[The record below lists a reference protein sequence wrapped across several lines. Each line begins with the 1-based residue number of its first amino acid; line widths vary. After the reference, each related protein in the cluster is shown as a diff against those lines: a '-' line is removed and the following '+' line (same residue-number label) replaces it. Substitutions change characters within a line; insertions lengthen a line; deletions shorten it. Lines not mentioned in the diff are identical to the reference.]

1 MRNKPS
7 YALTSVDNAL
17 RLVQL
22 LRDQGRLRVTDA
34 AAELDVAPSTA
45 HRLLGMLVYRGFA
58 IQDDGR
64 AYVPGP
70 ALGAAPAQL
79 DWTRQL
85 RDAAL
90 PHLELLANRTGETT
104 NLMIRIGIQVRFL
117 ASVEST
123 QVLRV
128 GSRQG
133 TVLPARLTSAGR
145 AMLAELRPERLAA
158 LYQGS
163 TATLGDEAMPDQEF
177 DRFTAELALIR
188 RQGYALNNQ
197 HTEDAVVACGTVV
210 RDPAGGPA
218 AGISV
223 SMPAGRFVP
232 AALPDLVRDL
242 HLAATGIGRDIEGL
256 DLANSG

>member
-70 ALGAAPAQL
+70 ALGAAPVQL

-117 ASVEST
+117 ASVESVK
-123 QVLRV
+123 VLRV

-133 TVLPARLTSAGR
+133 TVLPARLTSAGK
-145 AMLAELRPERLAA
+145 AMLAALKPDRLAA
-158 LYQGS
+158 LYQGP
-163 TATLGDEAMPDQEF
+163 TAALGDEVMPAAEF
-177 DRFTAELALIR
+177 ERFAAELALIR

-197 HTEDAVVACGTVV
+197 QTEDAVVACGCAVHG
-210 RDPAGGPA
+210 PGGGPT

-232 AALPDLVRDL
+232 STLPDLVRDL
-242 HLAATGIGRDIEGL
+242 HMAAAGIARDIEGL
-256 DLANSG
+256 DFSNSV

>member
-7 YALTSVDNAL
+7 YALASVDNAL

-70 ALGAAPAQL
+70 ALGAAPVQL

-90 PHLELLANRTGETT
+90 PHLEMLANRTGETT
-104 NLMIRIGIQVRFL
+104 NLMIRIGVQVRFL
-117 ASVEST
+117 ASVESVK
-123 QVLRV
+123 VLRV

-133 TVLPARLTSAGR
+133 TVLPARSTSAGK
-145 AMLAELRPERLAA
+145 ALLAELRPERLAA

-163 TATLGDEAMPDQEF
+163 TAALGDEVMPAAEF
-177 DRFTAELALIR
+177 ERFAAELVLIR
-188 RQGYALNNQ
+188 RQGYAVNNQ
-197 HTEDAVVACGTVV
+197 QTEDAVVACGCVV
-210 RDPAGGPA
+210 RASGGGPA

-242 HLAATGIGRDIEGL
+242 HLAAAGIGRDIDGL
-256 DLANSG
+256 DMSSSA

>member
-34 AAELDVAPSTA
+34 AAELEVAPSTA

-70 ALGAAPAQL
+70 ALGAAPVQL

-90 PHLELLANRTGETT
+90 PHLELLSNRTGETT
-104 NLMIRIGIQVRFL
+104 NLMIRIGVQVRFL
-117 ASVEST
+117 ASVESPK
-123 QVLRV
+123 VLRV
-128 GSRQG
+128 GTRQG
-133 TVLPARLTSAGR
+133 TVLPAHTTSGGKAL
-145 AMLAELRPERLAA
+145 LAELKPERLAA
-158 LYQGS
+158 LYQGA
-163 TATLGDEAMPDQEF
+163 TAALGDQTMTDTEF
-177 DRFTAELALIR
+177 ARFAADLVLIK

-197 HTEDAVVACGTVV
+197 QTEESVVACGTAVK
-210 RDPAGGPA
+210 DGGGEPAGA
-218 AGISV
+218 ISV
-223 SMPAGRFVP
+223 SMPATRYVP
-232 AALPDLVRDL
+232 RELPGLVRDL
-242 HLAATGIGRDIEGL
+242 QLAAGGIGRDIAGL
-256 DLANSG
+256 DLSSSS

>member
-34 AAELDVAPSTA
+34 AAELEVAPSTA

-90 PHLELLANRTGETT
+90 PHLELLSNRTGETT
-104 NLMIRIGIQVRFL
+104 NLMIRIGVQVRFL
-117 ASVEST
+117 ASVESPK
-123 QVLRV
+123 VLRV

-133 TVLPARLTSAGR
+133 TVLPARTSSGGKAL
-145 AMLAELRPERLAA
+145 LAELKPERLAA

-163 TATLGDEAMPDQEF
+163 TAALGDEVLAPEEF
-177 DRFTAELALIR
+177 ARFAADLVLIK

-197 HTEDAVVACGTVV
+197 QTEDAVVACGCVV
-210 RDPAGGPA
+210 RTPDGGPA
-218 AGISV
+218 AAISV

-232 AALPDLVRDL
+232 ATLPDLVRDL
-242 HLAATGIGRDIEGL
+242 HLAGAGIGRDAEGL
-256 DLANSG
+256 AIEYSV

>member
-7 YALTSVDNAL
+7 YTLTSVDNAL

-70 ALGAAPAQL
+70 ALGAAPVRL
-79 DWTRQL
+79 DWTRRL
-85 RDAAL
+85 RDAAM
-90 PHLELLANRTGETT
+90 PHLELLSNRTGETT
-104 NLMIRIGIQVRFL
+104 NLMIRIGVQVRFL
-117 ASVEST
+117 ASVESAK
-123 QVLRV
+123 VLRV

-133 TVLPARLTSAGR
+133 TVLPARLTSAGK
-145 AMLAELRPERLAA
+145 AMLAELKPEKLAA

-163 TATLGDEAMPDQEF
+163 TAALGDEVLPAAEF
-177 DRFTAELALIR
+177 ERFTAELALIK

-197 HTEDAVVACGTVV
+197 QTEDAVVACGAVV
-210 RDPAGGPA
+210 REPGGGPA

-232 AALPDLVRDL
+232 ATLPDLVRDL
-242 HLAATGIGRDIEGL
+242 RLAASGIGRDIEGL
-256 DLANSG
+256 DLTNSA

>member
-1 MRNKPS
+1 MVCTLAFRPPQRPYYSAMRNKPS
-7 YALTSVDNAL
+7 YSLTSVDNAL

-34 AAELDVAPSTA
+34 ATELDVAPSTA

-104 NLMIRIGIQVRFL
+104 NLMIRIGVQVRFL
-117 ASVEST
+117 ASVESAK
-123 QVLRV
+123 VLRV

-133 TVLPARLTSAGR
+133 TVLPARTTSAGK
-145 AMLAELRPERLAA
+145 AMLADLRPDRLES
-158 LYQGS
+158 LYRGS
-163 TATLGDEAMPDQEF
+163 SAVLADE
-177 DRFTAELALIR
+177 
-188 RQGYALNNQ
+188 
-197 HTEDAVVACGTVV
+197 V
-210 RDPAGGPA
+210 
-218 AGISV
+218 
-223 SMPAGRFVP
+223 MPANEFHR
-232 AALPDLVRDL
+232 
-242 HLAATGIGRDIEGL
+242 
-256 DLANSG
+256 

>member
-7 YALTSVDNAL
+7 YALSSVDNAL

-34 AAELDVAPSTA
+34 AAELEVAPSTA

-90 PHLELLANRTGETT
+90 PHLELLSNRTGETT
-104 NLMIRIGIQVRFL
+104 NLMIRIGVQVRFL
-117 ASVEST
+117 ASVESPK
-123 QVLRV
+123 VLRV
-128 GSRQG
+128 GTRQG
-133 TVLPARLTSAGR
+133 TVLPARTTSGGKTL
-145 AMLAELRPERLAA
+145 LAELKPERLAA
-158 LYQGS
+158 LYQGP
-163 TATLGDEAMPDQEF
+163 TAALGDEVMPVADF
-177 DRFTAELALIR
+177 DRFAAELVLIK

-197 HTEDAVVACGTVV
+197 QTEDAVVACGVPV
-210 RDPAGGPA
+210 PAPGGVPTA
-218 AGISV
+218 AISV
-223 SMPAGRFVP
+223 SLPAVRYRP
-232 AALPDLVRDL
+232 AALPELVRDL
-242 HLAATGIGRDIEGL
+242 RLAAAAIGRDIAGMEL
-256 DLANSG
+256 TSSI

>member
-1 MRNKPS
+1 MRNRPS
-7 YALTSVDNAL
+7 YALASVDNAL

-70 ALGAAPAQL
+70 ALSAAPAQL

-90 PHLELLANRTGETT
+90 AHLELLANRTGETT

-117 ASVEST
+117 ASVESAK
-123 QVLRV
+123 VLRV

-133 TVLPARLTSAGR
+133 TVLPARQTSAGK
-145 AMLAELRPERLAA
+145 AMLAALKPEKLAA
-158 LYQGS
+158 LYQGPS
-163 TATLGDEAMPDQEF
+163 AALGDEPMPAAEF
-177 DRFTAELALIR
+177 DRFTAELALIK
-188 RQGYALNNQ
+188 RQGYALNKQ
-197 HTEDAVVACGTVV
+197 ESEDAVVACGGVV
-210 RDPAGGPA
+210 RNPAGDPA

-232 AALPDLVRDL
+232 ATLPGLVRDL
-242 HLAATGIGRDIEGL
+242 QLAASGIGRDIEGL
-256 DLANSG
+256 DMAGST

>member
-90 PHLELLANRTGETT
+90 PHLELLSDRTGETT
-104 NLMIRIGIQVRFL
+104 NLMIRIGLQVRFL
-117 ASVEST
+117 ASVESPK
-123 QVLRV
+123 VLRV
-128 GSRQG
+128 GTRQG
-133 TVLPARLTSAGR
+133 TVLPARLTSGGKAL
-145 AMLAELRPERLAA
+145 LAELKPERLAS
-158 LYQGS
+158 LYRGS
-163 TATLGDEAMPDQEF
+163 AAALGDELLSDDEF
-177 DRFTAELALIR
+177 DRFAAELVLIK

-197 HTEDAVVACGTVV
+197 QTEDSVVACGTVV
-210 RDPAGGPA
+210 REQGGGPA
-218 AGISV
+218 GAISV

-232 AALPDLVRDL
+232 AQLPQLVRDL
-242 HLAATGIGRDIEGL
+242 HLAASGISRDIAGL
-256 DLANSG
+256 AMKSSV